1 MDMISLLIGIG
12 IGMGI
17 IFLYNYVMSFFKKK
31 KLDPYINSRRGIYQK
46 EFTMNSSRNDEY
58 HFDVV
63 FEITELKVVKNNSGT
78 MISKIRVDDIN
89 IKNSRASSKENI
101 SKIMEMI
108 DGSWVESDAIIFLD
122 DDIRFQRSEKLK
134 TVLK

>member
-17 IFLYNYVMSFFKKK
+17 IFLYNYVMSFLKKK

-46 EFTMNSSRNDEY
+46 EFTMVYSPNDEY
-58 HFDVV
+58 HFGVV

-89 IKNSRASSKENI
+89 INNSRASSKENI